1 MPAVHAAYCDGVAV
15 QCVSRNMDPP
25 YWFGLPDTCLL
36 PNLRSVNLPGIP
48 ARLVF
53 SGMNFMCIFPGKSS
67 SSAASPN
74 DGRDNVNVIE
84 PLRNPPLTNVD
95 THNIFAFLEANEHA
109 WQYGPQSDNTPLAY
123 YCARR
128 LAVATRVGHPKIW
141 WFSVAFG
148 NYAYATGS
156 WELAQN
162 SLMGLKR
169 YLGIEK
175 GRWRPLAADA
185 SQTPNRVDG
194 YAVSAR
200 CQWWVVAVKLILL
213 ELDKQLLRGDLE
225 GVKGVL
231 RQFFTLVVENVMF
244 IKEYH
249 IVWAMQEVYSA
260 LIMFPLDNFVDEVDD
275 EVEGLVRWMED
286 MWGGRMSMLSTHPW
300 GLAGT
305 SIVQTPRRDDRV
317 AAYRV
322 LCGRGT
328 DQDVVTLYQLL
339 LNPGISRLNKLGCRL
354 ALAFHNRGTD
364 PSFLAT
370 LMALAEEAKQRQ
382 YNRLLVLIFA
392 LIQHNFKA
400 TLRAAWD
407 AGSST
412 LDDGSFLGKMSA
424 LVFGIIEWFFT
435 RMDKDLSNAIK
446 DSDIWKNMVRCR
458 LHESPR
464 FVFAS

>member
-1 MPAVHAAYCDGVAV
+1 MAWVFHPTGLRLPFASSSSTTPSSSSSSPSLPQFTPTEFIDGALVFHADGTPPGALSFDYASLPMPAVHAAYCDGVTL

-249 IVWAMQEVYSA
+249 IVWAMQVVYSA
-260 LIMFPLDNFVDEVDD
+260 LIVFPLDNFVDEVDD

-286 MWGGRMSMLSTHPW
+286 MWGGRMSMLSTHP
-300 GLAGT
+300 GALP
-305 SIVQTPRRDDRV
+305 VQ
-317 AAYRV
+317 A
-322 LCGRGT
+322 L
-328 DQDVVTLYQLL
+328 
-339 LNPGISRLNKLGCRL
+339 CRL
-354 ALAFHNRGTD
+354 QGVMTEWPPTACCA
-364 PSFLAT
+364 
-370 LMALAEEAKQRQ
+370 
-382 YNRLLVLIFA
+382 
-392 LIQHNFKA
+392 
-400 TLRAAWD
+400 
-407 AGSST
+407 
-412 LDDGSFLGKMSA
+412 DGVPTKM
-424 LVFGIIEWFFT
+424 
-435 RMDKDLSNAIK
+435 
-446 DSDIWKNMVRCR
+446 
-458 LHESPR
+458 
-464 FVFAS
+464 